1 MRIAKQIEIEPEK
14 GVLQSLDLIL
24 SNKGLFLV
32 EEKESASGGVVAE
45 ITVNSSFMLQHW
57 STQS

>member
-57 STQS
+57 STQR